1 VRVSGWS
8 VLALA
13 AAFLQSAAQAQNQLA
28 APPVDES
35 LIRYASTKDNVR
47 LADGRE
53 LHFVCMGQGSPT
65 VILTAGLGDDASAW
79 GTVQPAMAKMTRVCA
94 WDRPG
99 FALSDGSA
107 QEQTVRTTAA
117 DLEAALAAS
126 GTIKGPYVLVSHSLG
141 SYETLLFAD
150 HNPGAVAGMLLIDPS
165 FPDQTAVAQKL
176 LPGSMA
182 ADTKRRT
189 DAIALLRKCAAAL
202 RSRTIRPGGA
212 DPDHC
217 FAYPPFFPPAL
228 RAALDAKI
236 TNPVQYETLASFM
249 ANADGA
255 GSLVVNADRN
265 YGDKPMIVLTAT
277 KVNSFPGITDVQKAE
292 QAAFAVE
299 WNRAHDALAALSSR
313 GVNAR
318 VPGAGH
324 YIHRDKPQVVLDALA
339 AVIAEARASKIG
351 SSAEHAT
358 GAGTN

>member
-8 VLALA
+8 VLTLA
-13 AAFLQSAAQAQNQLA
+13 AAFLQSAAPGQNQLA
-28 APPVDES
+28 APPVDRS
-35 LIRYASTKDNVR
+35 LARYASTKDNVR

-53 LHFVCMGQGSPT
+53 LHFVCIGQGSPT

-79 GTVQPAMAKMTRVCA
+79 GTVQPAMAKITRVCA

-117 DLEAALAAS
+117 DLEAALAR

-150 HNPGAVAGMLLIDPS
+150 QNPGAVAGMLLIDTS
-165 FPDQTAVAQKL
+165 FPDQAAVARKL
-176 LPGSMA
+176 LPGSAA
-182 ADTKRRT
+182 ADMKRRA
-189 DAIALLRKCAAAL
+189 DAVAFLRKCAAAL
-202 RSRTIRPGGA
+202 RSGTIKPGGA
-212 DPDHC
+212 DPDQC
-217 FAYPPFFPPAL
+217 FAYPSFLPPAF
-228 RAALDAKI
+228 RAALDTKI
-236 TNPVQYETLASFM
+236 ANPVQYETLASFM
-249 ANADGA
+249 ANSDGA
-255 GSLVVNADRN
+255 GSLVVNAARN
-265 YGDKPMIVLTAT
+265 YGDKPLIVLTAT
-277 KVNSFPGITDVQKAE
+277 RVNNAPGVRDAQKAE

-339 AVIAEARASKIG
+339 AVITQARERKI
-351 SSAEHAT
+351 SPMRITWPAP
-358 GAGTN
+358 